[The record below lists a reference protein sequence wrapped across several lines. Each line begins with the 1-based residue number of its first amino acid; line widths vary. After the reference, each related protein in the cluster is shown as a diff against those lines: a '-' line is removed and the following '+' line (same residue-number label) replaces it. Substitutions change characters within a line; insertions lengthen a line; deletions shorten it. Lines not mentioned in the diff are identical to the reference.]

1 MALPLQSLLKLPACV
16 RLQVFQLQKAPSTLS
31 RSTTYGSGHRT
42 FTNASRQ
49 YAKKPTRIAP
59 SIPVKHN
66 AKVDA
71 RKRPALSANQPPQ
84 PASSPPSAYSPAQ
97 APPRAASYA
106 SQLLSASKDGNVL
119 LYHAPSHTSFTISS
133 FILGSLILFGAYN
146 WADFVYREK
155 PYTETAESGRSQAPT
170 PWYLKA
176 FSGSVCI
183 FMAVIATSITLAP
196 SKMIKSVSL
205 RTAVTGTE
213 LRFEIK
219 RPLPLPFLKARVIK
233 QRPSEVFMDR
243 SVESTSDAGI
253 RFNTVYLSHADE
265 FTNAALARRPR
276 QSMIQRLGSFNK
288 SLLNIWPT
296 VRRDARRML
305 LRDGMAY
312 LRITGEGN
320 WKLDL
325 QGSYLLDDGRP
336 LERLTVADPNLR
348 AAGGVMAM
356 IKRNFLR

>member
-1 MALPLQSLLKLPACV
+1 M
-16 RLQVFQLQKAPSTLS
+16 
-31 RSTTYGSGHRT
+31 
-42 FTNASRQ
+42 
-49 YAKKPTRIAP
+49 
-59 SIPVKHN
+59 
-66 AKVDA
+66 
-71 RKRPALSANQPPQ
+71 
-84 PASSPPSAYSPAQ
+84 
-97 APPRAASYA
+97 
-106 SQLLSASKDGNVL
+106 
-119 LYHAPSHTSFTISS
+119 
-133 FILGSLILFGAYN
+133 ILFGAYN

-176 FSGSVCI
+176 FSGNVCI
-183 FMAVIATSITLAP
+183 FMAVIATSVMLAP

-205 RTAVTGTE
+205 RSGGVTGTR
-213 LRFEIK
+213 LAFETE
-219 RPLPLPFLKARVIK
+219 RPLPFMKARVIN
-233 QRPSEVFMDR
+233 QNSNEVFMDR
-243 SVESTSDAGI
+243 TVQATSEAGI
-253 RFNTVYLSHADE
+253 RFFTFPLSHAEE
-265 FTNAALARRPR
+265 FAASASAPKPS
-276 QSMIQRLGSFNK
+276 QSVVQRLGTFNK

-325 QGSYLLDDGRP
+325 QGSCLLDDGRP